1 MSAQAIITLIKG
13 LGEVDRQ
20 AVFAAFAIDAP
31 AAASA
36 PKKAK
41 EPKAPK
47 EPKEPKA
54 EKKPRA
60 NAGKPILHGSWTKHV
75 MKLHGPGKEAN
86 HPKTGSADYQAFL
99 AARIA
104 SARAGEL
111 LYKDAT
117 QARVKKGEKKIGD
130 AMDEKEAAVGA
141 HTPFVGFWKT
151 QNPAAFEEFKAAW
164 EAANPKG
171 GNAVSSSDDA
181 VTVVDDD
188 NDTAVSNA
196 VPNAMSGTVGGS
208 GSAPAPAATSTDAAA
223 KAKRGRKKKAD
234 MTPEELAAAKAKR
247 AAKKAAKDSASNSAE
262 GSRASSPPKVKDD

>member
-31 AAASA
+31 MTTASV

-41 EPKAPK
+41 EPKAEKPK
-47 EPKEPKA
+47 SE
-54 EKKPRA
+54 RA
-60 NAGKPILHGSWTKHV
+60 NAGMPTLHGAWTKHV
-75 MKLHGPGKEAN
+75 LKIHGPGKEAN

-151 QNPAAFEEFKAAW
+151 LNPAAFEEFKAAW

-196 VPNAMSGTVGGS
+196 VPNAMSGAVGGS

-223 KAKRGRKKKAD
+223 KAKRGPKKMAD

>member
-1 MSAQAIITLIKG
+1 MTQDPKMSAQAIITLIKG

-31 AAASA
+31 MTAASA

-47 EPKEPKA
+47 EPKA

-60 NAGKPILHGSWTKHV
+60 NAGKPTLHGSWTKHV
-75 MKLHGPGKEAN
+75 MKLHGPGEKAD
-86 HPKTGSADYQAFL
+86 HPKTGSTDYQEFL
-99 AARIA
+99 KVRIA

-111 LYKDAT
+111 LYNKDM
-117 QARVKKGEKKIGD
+117 ARVKSGEKKIGD
-130 AMDEKEAAVGA
+130 PMDEKEAAVGA
-141 HTPFVGFWKT
+141 HTPFVSFWKA
-151 QNPAAFEEFKAAW
+151 QNPAAFEEFKTAW
-164 EAANPKG
+164 ELEHLKDGSATG
-171 GNAVSSSDDA
+171 SSTDDA

-188 NDTAVSNA
+188 GDNAVSR
-196 VPNAMSGTVGGS
+196 VGGS
-208 GSAPAPAATSTDAAA
+208 GIAPAPAATFTEGPA
-223 KAKRGRKKKAD
+223 KAKRGPKKMAD

-247 AAKKAAKDSASNSAE
+247 AANKAAKDSKSNSAE